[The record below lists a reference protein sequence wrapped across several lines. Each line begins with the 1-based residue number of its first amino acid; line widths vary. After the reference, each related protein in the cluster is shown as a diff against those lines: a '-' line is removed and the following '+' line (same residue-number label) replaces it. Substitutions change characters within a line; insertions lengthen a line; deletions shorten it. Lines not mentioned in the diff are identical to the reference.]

1 LIHATN
7 TRANATQN
15 DVTHKLGERVQV
27 TTAFLFNYLL
37 IIFIFKKLPP
47 YTLAGFDLTTHS
59 SSLLGIRRRRYHYV
73 GHAAIRAVT
82 PVFNFDP
89 RGEL

>member
-27 TTAFLFNYLL
+27 TTAFLFIYF
-37 IIFIFKKLPP
+37 FISKKLPP

-59 SSLLGIRRRRYHYV
+59 SSLLGGRRRLYHYV
-73 GHAAIRAVT
+73 DHAAIRAVT